1 MPSSNFDFVSPS
13 DVIGVTTAFFNGQI
27 DLDPASSPFANSLIQ
42 AERIF
47 TKDEK
52 GLFQNWKAKNIYLY
66 PPKDLLTTREQPEST
81 VLFTKRRKFQK
92 SQQRVWLEETRRK
105 YLKQE
110 FEEAIVFLTSTDVA
124 LRVTQKIN
132 IDLPMCIMKELPKL
146 HLDEPGLPKLSSQ
159 RCMGFILYF
168 PDPKNYDKRISEFI
182 ELYSLLGRVYV

>member
-1 MPSSNFDFVSPS
+1 MPLSNFDFVSPS

-27 DLDPASSPFANSLIQ
+27 DLDPASSLSANSLIQ

-52 GLFQNWKAKNIYLY
+52 GLFQDWRAKNIYLY

-110 FEEAIVFLTSTDVA
+110 FDEAIVFLTSTDVA

-146 HLDEPGLPKLSSQ
+146 HIDEPGLPKLNSQ

-168 PDPKNYDKRISEFI
+168 PDPRNYDKRISEFI